1 MQGWVKLHRKIF
13 ESSTFLRLDSKQKL
27 IAIYLILNANH
38 KDNFWFDKYIGERVL
53 VLRGQL
59 VTSRSIIVNDWFKKD
74 KAITEQ
80 VVRTTLSKLEKLN
93 FLTKQ
98 STNKYTLITI
108 EKYDIYQSDSLII
121 PQLSNQRLTS
131 DKPGGNLTL
140 TTNNNVKNDNNLDKE
155 ETYIDTVVDN
165 INTPFP
171 YLEQCN
177 KDIEIDIHLKK
188 SLKGSVPP
196 LTYNILDLFCG
207 YEEMSK
213 LIGIIFRAKKRVE
226 DKRNELLQ
234 IEYLDRELSQTLL
247 KCFRKTKREFRVE
260 NNENYFFKSLFN
272 LFEELSKEIESF
284 VGEEKML

>member
-1 MQGWVKLHRKIF
+1 VQGWVKLHRRIL

-108 EKYDIYQSDSLII
+108 EKYDIYQSDSLIN

-131 DKPGGNLTL
+131 DKPGVNLAL

-155 ETYIDTVVDN
+155 ETYIDTAEEY
-165 INTPFP
+165 INTPFID
-171 YLEQCN
+171 LEQSN
-177 KDIEIDIHLKK
+177 KDVEIDKHLKE
-188 SLKGSVPP
+188 SLKDSLPP
-196 LTYNILDLFCG
+196 LTFKILDLFCC
-207 YEEMSK
+207 YEEMTK
-213 LIGIIFRAKKRVE
+213 LIGIIYRAKKRVE
-226 DKRNELLQ
+226 DKRQDLLQ
-234 IEYLDRELSQTLL
+234 IEYLDREISQTLL

-260 NNENYFFKSLFN
+260 NNENYIYKSLYN
-272 LFEELSKEIESF
+272 LFENISKEIKTF
-284 VGEEKML
+284 MEKEKIL